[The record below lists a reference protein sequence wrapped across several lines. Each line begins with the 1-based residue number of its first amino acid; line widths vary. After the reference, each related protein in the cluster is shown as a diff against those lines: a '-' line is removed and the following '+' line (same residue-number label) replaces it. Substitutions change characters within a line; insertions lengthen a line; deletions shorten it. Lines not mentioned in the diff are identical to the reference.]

1 MISMGTAF
9 PETKNR
15 SDPCQSQSL
24 LQANESSN
32 PCYHPHPGNSVN
44 DDSAGEMPR
53 VSRIAKKYP
62 FRNLM
67 IVILEFVRVVCC
79 DRIWWHGDFSSQPRV
94 DLLLFNSLWLA
105 L

>member
-1 MISMGTAF
+1 MGTAF

-53 VSRIAKKYP
+53 VSRIAKKIPVSKFDDCYSGI
-62 FRNLM
+62 RQGSMLRSNL
-67 IVILEFVRVVCC
+67 VA
-79 DRIWWHGDFSSQPRV
+79 WG
-94 DLLLFNSLWLA
+94 LFESA
-105 L
+105 PC